1 VAAAPSPA
9 ARADTNGG
17 ERTRERILDAA
28 LRLFAEHSFAGTSL
42 QMIADELGIT
52 KAAVYYYF
60 HTREELLG
68 ALAEPALTEMRAVIE
83 AAAAQRTPNARA
95 EQMLT
100 RFVDLALRHRQLTA
114 MLAADQAIVH
124 LFRARGH
131 YAELVERPLA
141 LLAGGTP
148 GPGGSTRCWRSPAS
162 PARPAASWSA
172 IWTTT
177 RCAGTWSTPAAGSS
191 ACAPRAPK
199 ALFRH
204 SRDDG
209 RRCRP

>member
-124 LFRARGH
+124 LFRTQGH

-141 LLAGGTP
+141 LLAGSIPEPAGRINAVLVLAGIASAT
-148 GPGGSTRCWRSPAS
+148 GGELVGDLDDDTLRRHLVHAGRRILGLRSPRTDAS
-162 PARPAASWSA
+162 LPAP
-172 IWTTT
+172 
-177 RCAGTWSTPAAGSS
+177 
-191 ACAPRAPK
+191 
-199 ALFRH
+199 
-204 SRDDG
+204 
-209 RRCRP
+209 